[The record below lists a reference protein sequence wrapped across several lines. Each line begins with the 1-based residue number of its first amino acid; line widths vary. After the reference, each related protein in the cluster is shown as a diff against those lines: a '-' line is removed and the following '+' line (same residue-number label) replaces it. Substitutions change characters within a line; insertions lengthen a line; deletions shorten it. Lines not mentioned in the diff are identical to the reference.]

1 MSSPTS
7 LGSILKRSAIDF
19 WNNDFLSMAAALSY
33 STVFSLPALLILIMM
48 VAGRFAGSET
58 VQEALQTE
66 VGGVIGPSGQEQIA
80 TMITHAQRPD
90 IGFGPAALLGIAF
103 LIIGATGAL
112 VQLQSSLNRIW
123 EVKPDP
129 KAGGIRSFLMKRVLS
144 FGMILGI
151 AFLLL
156 VSLVISAALSALG
169 DYIGRLIPGMGIW
182 VLELINN
189 VVSFGVIAV
198 LFAGMFKF
206 LPDAEIGWRDVWVGA
221 GVTTFF
227 FILGKFG
234 IGIYLGQSDPGE
246 PFGAAASLAI
256 LLVWIYYASLILL
269 FGAEFTQTWATQRGG
284 GIRPESGAVRVV
296 LEQREVRG
304 SNPAS
309 SPEP

>member
-1 MSSPTS
+1 MASPNS
-7 LGSILKRSAIDF
+7 VGSIFKRSAVDF
-19 WNNDFLSMAAALSY
+19 WNNDSLSMAAALSY
-33 STVFSLPALLILIMM
+33 STVFSLPALLILILM
-48 VAGRFAGSET
+48 VAGRFAGAET

-66 VGGVIGPSGQEQIA
+66 LGGVIGPSGQEQIA

-90 IGFGPAALLGIAF
+90 IGFGPASLLGIVF
-103 LIIGATGAL
+103 LIVGATGAL

-129 KAGGIRSFLMKRVLS
+129 KAGGIRNFLMKRVLS
-144 FGMILGI
+144 LGMIMGI

-169 DYIGRLIPGMGIW
+169 GYVSRLVPSIGVW

-189 VVSFGVIAV
+189 VISFGVIAV

-221 GVTTFF
+221 AVTTLF
-227 FILGKFG
+227 FILGKAG

-269 FGAEFTQTWATQRGG
+269 FGAEFTETWAIQRGG

-296 LEQREVRG
+296 VEQREVRG
-304 SNPAS
+304 GGRVT
-309 SPEP
+309 SPDP